1 MCTRVQVLKD
11 ATSIRLPW
19 DWSYRGLWVAQCG
32 GTGNRIPEFWK
43 SGMHYWPLS
52 YLFSLCCLYVCVCVW
67 VGATGVQVPAEA
79 GERVRSSGARVKTAV
94 SCLALLL
101 GTELGPLKS
110 SNYSNCWVLSPATPP
125 YIDFFF
131 LEAGSQVAQTS
142 LSFTVCLRTLNF
154 WASYLYFPSA
164 VTTGMHPHF
173 VRSALHQL
181 SYMTHPQSLLLHS
194 IIAFC
199 IP

>member
-1 MCTRVQVLKD
+1 MPQASD
-11 ATSIRLPW
+11 SP
-19 DWSYRGLWVAQCG
+19 
-32 GTGNRIPEFWK
+32 GTGVTGACELLNVGVLGTEFQS
-43 SGMHYWPLS
+43 SGKVVCTIDPWAT
-52 YLFSLCCLYVCVCVW
+52 FSVSVFSVCVCVW
-67 VGATGVQVPAEA
+67 VCATGVQVPAEA
-79 GERVRSSGARVKTAV
+79 GERVRSSGVRVKTAV

-131 LEAGSQVAQTS
+131 FLEPGSQVAQTS
-142 LSFTVCLRTLNF
+142 LLFTVCLRTLNF

-199 IP
+199 MIP

>member
-1 MCTRVQVLKD
+1 MYTRVQVLKD
-11 ATSIRLPW
+11 ATSIRFPW

-43 SGMHYWPLS
+43 RGMHYWPLS
-52 YLFSLCCLYVCVCVW
+52 YLFSLCFLYVCMSECVPQVCRCLQRLGSVSDCLELESRQLW
-67 VGATGVQVPAEA
+67 AAWHCCWELNLDLWKAATTLTAE
-79 GERVRSSGARVKTAV
+79 S
-94 SCLALLL
+94 
-101 GTELGPLKS
+101 S
-110 SNYSNCWVLSPATPP
+110 SNTPTHRL
-125 YIDFFF
+125 F

-173 VRSALHQL
+173 ARSALHQL

-199 IP
+199 IS